1 MLNIER
7 QIESGKEKA
16 TKRCLFRDKNV
27 SQAQTVMHANVTL
40 VTECI
45 LGDRQG
51 EEMCDGSVICA
62 PSQL

>member
-27 SQAQTVMHANVTL
+27 SQAQTVMHASVTL
-40 VTECI
+40 VCVVTECI
-45 LGDRQG
+45 LGNRQG
-51 EEMCDGSVICA
+51 EKMWDA
-62 PSQL
+62 PLQL